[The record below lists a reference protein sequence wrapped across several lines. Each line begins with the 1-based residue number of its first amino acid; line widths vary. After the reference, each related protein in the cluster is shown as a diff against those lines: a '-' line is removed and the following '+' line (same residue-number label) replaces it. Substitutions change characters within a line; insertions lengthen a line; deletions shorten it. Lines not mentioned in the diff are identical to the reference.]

1 EAEEERDHAGHERAR
16 QLAAGRDLPGGP
28 EDRRGVGHE
37 EGAHVPG
44 RVFPEDE
51 EDADGARAHD
61 VRVRL
66 QPRHGL
72 GQTAGADRI
81 RLEAA
86 RRRPH
91 DGACRRRLR
100 ISWRWRA
107 NWGRAR
113 TSRSIRS
120 VPRGES
126 RTRNSRPGRGVKT
139 STRSDMTRA
148 SSIECV
154 TKITV
159 V

>member
-1 EAEEERDHAGHERAR
+1 ERDHAGHERAR

-51 EDADGARAHD
+51 EGPDGGRAQD

-66 QPRHGL
+66 QPRYGP
-72 GQTAGADRI
+72 GQTARRGRMHLGMAW
-81 RLEAA
+81 RLA
-86 RRRPH
+86 H

-100 ISWRWRA
+100 ISPRWRA
-107 NWGRAR
+107 NSGRAR
-113 TSRSIRS
+113 TSRSTRS

-126 RTRNSRPGRGVKT
+126 STRITRPGRGVKM
-139 STRSDMTRA
+139 STRSDRTRA
-148 SSIECV
+148 SSIEWV
-154 TKITV
+154 TKIT
-159 V
+159 